1 MLNVNLDSVGE
12 VAIVECEGTIIG
24 GEDAVQLR
32 DAVTRLASNRA
43 IVIDL
48 SKVSVTGSQGLNMV
62 LFLQRWTRHRSV
74 QLKFFNPCPSV
85 RRDLEHA
92 ISPYE
97 LEFVSL
103 PEVVAL
109 LIDAANCQRLAA

>member
-1 MLNVNLDSVGE
+1 MLNMKMDNVGE
-12 VAIVECEGTIIG
+12 VAIVECEGSIMG
-24 GEDAVQLR
+24 GEDALQLR
-32 DAVTRLASNRA
+32 NAVTGQKANRA

-48 SKVSVTGSQGLNMV
+48 SKVSVTGNEGLSMV
-62 LFLQRWTRHRSV
+62 LFLQTWARHQGV

-92 ISPYE
+92 LSPYE

-103 PEVVAL
+103 AEVVAL
-109 LIDAANCQRLAA
+109 LIDAAHCQRLAA